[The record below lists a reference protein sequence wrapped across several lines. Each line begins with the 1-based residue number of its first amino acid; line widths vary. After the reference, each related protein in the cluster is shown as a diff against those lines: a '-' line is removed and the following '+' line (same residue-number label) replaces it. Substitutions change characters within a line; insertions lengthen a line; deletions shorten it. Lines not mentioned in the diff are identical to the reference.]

1 MKLVS
6 TALEVHKWRG
16 IILKIW
22 IGCSIWE
29 NNGIAAKLF
38 ESMIRPLHY
47 FTELIVWAIEKAM
60 DKTEELYSD
69 VQSVSATAGAGF
81 HAWPCIFFT
90 SSVQEKK

>member
-1 MKLVS
+1 MSSQIVCVVRTDASGEVSLQDFEVLELRLWRKSCESTEVFMKLVS

-47 FTELIVWAIEKAM
+47 FTELIV
-60 DKTEELYSD
+60 
-69 VQSVSATAGAGF
+69 
-81 HAWPCIFFT
+81 
-90 SSVQEKK
+90 